1 MANKNIKLLAEYAE
15 KYPDYKETETKR
27 NEEYLQILMET
38 MGGLGENIIEKDEE
52 IIKNLVKEVAIETPL
67 KN

>member
-1 MANKNIKLLAEYAE
+1 
-15 KYPDYKETETKR
+15 
-27 NEEYLQILMET
+27 MET

-52 IIKNLVKEVAIETPL
+52 IIKNLVKEVAIERPL